1 MPLTRRSF
9 VKTGSLAAATLPL
22 GAALLRADAAP
33 APSVSFNLSPTPTPE
48 TKGQAVLRWLEGVPA
63 EQPGA
68 TLGVP
73 WPRGAV
79 PAGSTFGLRDTAG
92 VAVPVQSWPL
102 ATWPDG
108 SLKWSAHALPA
119 DGGRTETLTLV
130 PGATPA
136 SPAGPVSVRES
147 SDAVEIDNGIVACV
161 VPRRGPHL
169 ISALRRGGRDIA
181 RAGRL
186 VSLRKARPDFV
197 SPAESLQGET
207 ERVVVEQS
215 GPVRAVIRIE
225 GRHQPAPSSPSS
237 SSYSASDADRAW
249 LPFVVRLYL
258 HADGDALRMMHSFV
272 FDGDENQDFLHGLGV
287 RFDIPLSDAPHDRHV
302 RFSGEGDGLFAEAV
316 RGVTGLRRDPGA
328 AVREAQVAGLATPP
342 LSTWKAPVAG
352 LLDLVPAWGDYTLAQ
367 LSSDGFEIRKRTK
380 PGHGWIKSAAGRRA
394 SGLGYLGGPSGG
406 LVFGVRD
413 FWEKYPAQ
421 LDIRSAH
428 TALGEVTV
436 WLWSPEAP
444 PMDLRFYHDG
454 MGMDTHEEELRG
466 LNITYEDYEKGFGT
480 AHGIARS
487 HELVFRAVAST
498 PAREEFPRY
507 AAALRRPPQLAASPA
522 HCHAA
527 GVLGAWSLPDR
538 SHPAKAKIEDQ
549 LDFILATYLA
559 QPEQRRWY
567 GFWDYG
573 DVMHSYD
580 ADRHEWRYDVGGF
593 AWANSEL
600 SPDLWLWYS
609 YLRSGRADLFRLA
622 EAMTRHTGEVDVYHL
637 GRFKGLGTRHNVQH
651 WGCSAKQ
658 LRISTVAY
666 RRFYYYLTADERVG
680 DLMRELVGADE
691 AFLTLDPL
699 RKIRKEAVSPP
710 RRDAAAVGFG
720 TDWGSLAFAWLT
732 EWERTGNP
740 ALRDKLLAGMRTIGA
755 QPHGFISDVATFNL
769 DTGEF
774 APVPADKMSVSHLSA
789 VFGLPELCAE
799 LDTLFDVPAF
809 RAAWLQYCVLYNAP
823 EAEQIAAVGTTLGK
837 LSVNGKLNL
846 EESHARLTAYAAARK
861 NDPALAARAWREF
874 YEGKAGYGM
883 KKPLKSTRVSG
894 PDAPNPVDDNFA
906 LNTNASSQWGL
917 TAIQMLA
924 LVGDRVPRTP

>member
-9 VKTGSLAAATLPL
+9 VKSGTLAAAALPL
-22 GAALLRADAAP
+22 ANLLRADFAPETGVKAAANAAAP
-33 APSVSFNLSPTPTPE
+33 GRA
-48 TKGQAVLRWLEGVPA
+48 QLRWLESRPE
-63 EQPGA
+63 EQPGS

-79 PAGSTFGLRDTAG
+79 PAGSPFGLRDSAG
-92 VAVPVQSWPL
+92 REVPVQSWPL

-108 SLKWSAHALPA
+108 SLKWSAHAIPA
-119 DGGRTETLTLV
+119 DAGKTDTLTLL
-130 PGATPA
+130 PGASPA
-136 SPAGPVSVRES
+136 SPLAAVSTREAPDS
-147 SDAVEIDNGIVACV
+147 VEIDNGLVTCV
-161 VPRRGPHL
+161 IPRRGPHL
-169 ISALRRGGRDIA
+169 IAALRRGGRDVA
-181 RAGRL
+181 RHGRL
-186 VSLRKARPDFV
+186 VSLRKDQPDLV
-197 SPAESLQGET
+197 SPAELFQGQT
-207 ERVVVEQS
+207 ERVVVEQA
-215 GPVRAVIRIE
+215 GPVRAVVRIE
-225 GRHQPAPSSPSS
+225 GRHKSTTR
-237 SSYSASDADRAW
+237 DRAW

-258 HADGDALRMMHSFV
+258 HADGDALRVMHSFV
-272 FDGDENQDFLHGLGV
+272 FDGDENRDFLHGLGI
-287 RFDIPLSDAPHDRHV
+287 RFDVPLADAPHDRHV
-302 RFSGEGDGLFAEAV
+302 RFSGENDGLFAEAV

-342 LSTWKAPVAG
+342 VEKWNRAVAG
-352 LLDLVPAWGDYTLAQ
+352 SLDLVPAWGDYTLAQ

-380 PGHGWIKSAAGRRA
+380 PGHGWIKAAAGRRA
-394 SGLGYLGGPSGG
+394 AGLGYLGGPSGG

-428 TALGEVTV
+428 TELGEATV

-454 MGMDTHEEELRG
+454 MGMDSHPEEILG

-480 AHGIARS
+480 ARGIARS

-498 PAREEFPRY
+498 PAREDFPRY
-507 AAALRRPPQLAASPA
+507 SAALRRPPQLAASPE
-522 HCHAA
+522 HCLAA
-527 GVLGAWSLPDR
+527 GVFGTWGLPDR

-549 LDFILATYLA
+549 LDFLLRAYLD
-559 QPEQRRWY
+559 QVEQRRWY

-580 ADRHEWRYDVGGF
+580 NDRHEWRYDVGGF

-609 YLRSGRADLFRLA
+609 YLRSGRADVFRLA

-651 WGCSAKQ
+651 WGCSCKQ
-658 LRISTVAY
+658 LRISSVGY

-680 DLMRELVGADE
+680 DLMRELVGADD
-691 AFLTLDPL
+691 AFLTLDPA
-699 RKIRKEAVSPP
+699 RKIRKEPIPPP

-732 EWERTGNP
+732 EWERTGDA
-740 ALRDKLLAGMRTIGA
+740 ALRDKLLAGMRSIGA
-755 QPHGFISDVATFNL
+755 QPHGFVSDAATFNL

-774 APVPADKMSVSHLSA
+774 APVPEDKKSVSHLSA

-823 EAEQIAAVGTTLGK
+823 ESEQIAAVGSTLGK

-846 EESHARLTAYAAARK
+846 EESHARLTAYAAFRK
-861 NDPALAARAWREF
+861 NDPALATRAWREF
-874 YEGKAGYGM
+874 YTGKAGYGM
-883 KKPLKSTRVSG
+883 KKELKATRVTG
-894 PDAPNPVDDNFA
+894 PASLNPVDESFA

-924 LVGDRVPRTP
+924 LVGDRIPQSRP